1 MLVCVRVGENMGK
14 VSTMNRGMRRGSY
27 GNKPRCTESEGWGV
41 GGWGGRGHQDILL
54 FRVGI
59 FEWPLQST
67 TETEY

>member
-1 MLVCVRVGENMGK
+1 MCAGGENMGK
-14 VSTMNRGMRRGSY
+14 VSTMNRGMRRGFY
-27 GNKPRCTESEGWGV
+27 GNKPRCTESEGWE
-41 GGWGGRGHQDILL
+41 GGQGHQDILL

>member
-1 MLVCVRVGENMGK
+1 MVTNQNVQ
-14 VSTMNRGMRRGSY
+14 SQRGG
-27 GNKPRCTESEGWGV
+27 GW
-41 GGWGGRGHQDILL
+41 GGWGGRGRQDILL

>member
-1 MLVCVRVGENMGK
+1 MVTNQE
-14 VSTMNRGMRRGSY
+14 
-27 GNKPRCTESEGWGV
+27 RCTESEGWGV
-41 GGWGGRGHQDILL
+41 GGGRGRGHQDILL

>member
-1 MLVCVRVGENMGK
+1 MCAGGENMGK
-14 VSTMNRGMRRGSY
+14 VSTMNRGMRRGFY
-27 GNKPRCTESEGWGV
+27 GNKR
-41 GGWGGRGHQDILL
+41 GRQDILL